1 MAAAFSML
9 FAKIAAVVQWFA
21 QLFLGVFS
29 SLWHLATDVPSW
41 VLDQLLGIAVSA
53 LGAFDFSGINASLG
67 SFSDLPAEI
76 INILGLLG
84 FAEAMGIIATAITIR
99 IGLQLIP
106 FTRLGS

>member
-1 MAAAFSML
+1 MAAAFTML

-21 QLFLGVFS
+21 KLFLGVFT
-29 SLWHLATDVPSW
+29 SLWDLITDVPCW
-41 VLDQLLGIAVSA
+41 LLEQAMDVAISA
-53 LGAFDFSGINASLG
+53 LSAFDFSGITGALG
-67 SFSDLPAEI
+67 SFNELPAEL

>member
-1 MAAAFSML
+1 MAAAFSTL
-9 FAKIAAVVQWFA
+9 FAKIAAVVQWFG
-21 QLFLGVFS
+21 QLFVGVFKS
-29 SLWHLATDVPSW
+29 FWDLITDVPCW
-41 VLDQLLGIAVSA
+41 ILDQVLGIAVSA
-53 LGAFDFSGINASLG
+53 LGAFDMSGITASIG
-67 SFSDLPAEI
+67 SFSQLPAEM

>member
-9 FAKIAAVVQWFA
+9 FSKITAVVQWFA

-29 SLWHLATDVPSW
+29 SLWHLVTDLPCW
-41 VLDQLLGIAVSA
+41 VLDQVLGIVVSA
-53 LGAFDFSGINASLG
+53 LGAFNFSGINASLG
-67 SFSDLPAEI
+67 AFNELPAEI